1 MEFGKLADIS
11 QVNWSLPADDI
22 GNELRLGKEKT
33 HTLYFGSPA
42 WAVKHWSGKIYPKT
56 SESSEYLY
64 FYSRNFNSIEL
75 NTTHYRIP
83 TLENAEEWKSV
94 VPKEFKFCPKLH
106 KDISHDRVGLLDKK
120 LLGYWTSFLENI
132 STHLGPCFI
141 QFHENFSYEEK
152 ILLFR
157 FLESWPSEFRLT
169 IELRHKS
176 WYQSGIVLPALSDY
190 LHRKNIG
197 LVITDV
203 AGRRD
208 ILHSSVTAPW
218 TMIRL
223 IGNDLDPSD
232 NLRLNGWSE
241 RVLEWTKLGLEETYL
256 FLHQPDDIFTIEFSM
271 MANQIFKDRG
281 FAQVPH
287 FSLQEEKDLFSFM
300 PKE

>member
-1 MEFGKLADIS
+1 MEFGKLDDIS
-11 QVNWSLPADDI
+11 EVNWSLSIDDP
-22 GNELRLGKEKT
+22 GNQSRLGGEKK
-33 HTLYFGSPA
+33 HTLFFGSPA

-56 SESSEYLY
+56 CESSEYLY

-83 TLENAEEWKSV
+83 TLENTIEWKSV
-94 VPKEFKFCPKLH
+94 VPKNFRFCPKLH

-120 LLGYWTSFLENI
+120 LLSYWTSFLENM
-132 STHLGPCFI
+132 SSHLGPCFI
-141 QFHENFSYEEK
+141 QFHENFSYDDK
-152 ILLFR
+152 VLLFR
-157 FLESWPSEFRLT
+157 FLENWPSEFRLS

-176 WYQSGIVLPALSDY
+176 WYQNGIVLPALSEY

-208 ILHSSVTAPW
+208 ILHSSVSAPW

-232 NLRLNGWSE
+232 RLRLHSWSE
-241 RVLEWTKLGLEETYL
+241 RIWEWTKLGLEETYL
-256 FLHQPDDIFTIEFSM
+256 FLHQPDDLFTIEFSM
-271 MANQIFKDRG
+271 LACQVFQKRG
-281 FAQVPH
+281 FLQVPS
-287 FSLQEEKDLFSFM
+287 FSLQEEKDLFSFIS
-300 PKE
+300 K